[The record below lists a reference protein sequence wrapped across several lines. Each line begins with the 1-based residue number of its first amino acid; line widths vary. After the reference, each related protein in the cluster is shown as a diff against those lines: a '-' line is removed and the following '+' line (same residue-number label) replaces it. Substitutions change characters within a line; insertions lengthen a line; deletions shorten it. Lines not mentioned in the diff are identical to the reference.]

1 MKQTGKFWILG
12 LLSSSISLAC
22 HSAPI
27 TFDDAW
33 NLLLENNYSLKAQ
46 RANVESYEYQQSA
59 TDNLNLPQVSIGA
72 NYTRLD
78 TDVTVSGQQLL
89 DSTGA
94 HITLPPLFNV
104 TSTITE
110 RDIFSS
116 RVSGENLS
124 NHDSNDSSRRSKLKI
139 HSNHNFDNL

>member
-78 TDVTVSGQQLL
+78 TDVTLSGQQIL
-89 DSTGA
+89 DSTGQ
-94 HITLPPLFNV
+94 HISVPPVFQPIFSALANT

-116 RVSGENLS
+116 SIRA
-124 NHDSNDSSRRSKLKI
+124 I
-139 HSNHNFDNL
+139 W